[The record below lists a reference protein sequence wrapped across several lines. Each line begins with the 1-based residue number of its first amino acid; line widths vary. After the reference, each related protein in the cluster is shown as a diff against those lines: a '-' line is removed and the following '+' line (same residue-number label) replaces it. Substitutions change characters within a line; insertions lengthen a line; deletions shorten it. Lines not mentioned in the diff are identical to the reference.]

1 MLQLFSSSAMES
13 ADDSKGLKPAK
24 TGAAAFKEGQEGY
37 GCEIF
42 CSYFKKKL
50 DE

>member
-13 ADDSKGLKPAK
+13 ADDSKGSKPAA
-24 TGAAAFKEGQEGY
+24 GAAAFKEGQEGY

-42 CSYFKKKL
+42 VRTL
-50 DE
+50 